1 MYPSYDM
8 ILLRQ
13 QLLEQ
18 IITGRRKVN
27 DVADVLHVRRETISR
42 WLAKYRF
49 EGIDGISPKKP
60 GPKKG
65 SFIANHTSE
74 EIENL
79 ISNLARHNPYK
90 GPVGLRDMLEE
101 DHHIQL
107 HSTTIYRI
115 LKRKKIRYGRDYH
128 ALKKKRKLYCLDLP
142 GREMQLDVCFPFGY
156 ARRLVVYSIIDDC
169 SRFCIAQVMDGH
181 DMRTT
186 IAFLEYVLAHC
197 PFPITAIRTDQGQ
210 EFSSE
215 VTKFLADHD
224 IQHRKNPPY
233 TPQHNGKVE
242 RYHRTFKEGEVYRWP
257 FMASQ
262 EYLNYRL
269 SLWVSFYN
277 TKRRHYGL
285 AMNGMTPLQKCYYA
299 TIQSSLQA
307 ETGNVTGTLQQYIA

>member
-13 QLLEQ
+13 QLLEE
-18 IITGRRKVN
+18 ILKKRRKMN
-27 DVADVLHVRRETISR
+27 DVADVLHVRRETVSR
-42 WLAKYRF
+42 WLAKYKF
-49 EGIDGISPKKP
+49 EGIDGITPKKS

-65 SFIANHTSE
+65 SIIANKTSE
-74 EIENL
+74 IIEDTL
-79 ISNLARHNPYK
+79 CNLAKNNPYK
-90 GPVGLRDMLEE
+90 GPIGLRDILEE
-101 DHHIQL
+101 QYNMYL

-115 LKRKKIRYGRDYH
+115 LKRKNVRYGRYYH

-156 ARRLVVYSIIDDC
+156 ARSLVVYSIIDDC

-186 IAFLEYVLAHC
+186 IAFLEYVLARC
-197 PFPITAIRTDQGQ
+197 PFPIEAIRTDQGQ

-215 VTKFLADHD
+215 VTKFLTDHN
-224 IQHRKNPPY
+224 IAHRKNPPY

-257 FMASQ
+257 FMANQ
-262 EYLNYRL
+262 EYLNYQL
-269 SLWVSFYN
+269 SQWISFYN

-307 ETGNVTGTLQQYIA
+307 ETGNVTGTLQQYIY

>member
-1 MYPSYDM
+1 M

-13 QLLEQ
+13 QLLED
-18 IITGRRKVN
+18 IVAARRKTN
-27 DVADVLHVRRETISR
+27 DVADILHVRRETISR
-42 WLAKYRF
+42 WMAKYRF

-65 SFIANHTSE
+65 SITINKTSAE
-74 EIENL
+74 VEDL
-79 ISNLARHNPYK
+79 ICNLARHNPYK

-101 DHHIQL
+101 DHHVQL

-115 LKRKKIRYGRDYH
+115 LKRNDARYGRDYH

-181 DMRTT
+181 DMKTT
-186 IAFLEYVLAHC
+186 IAFLEYVLARC

-215 VTKFLADHD
+215 VTKFMVDHT
-224 IQHRKNPPY
+224 IEHRKNPPY

-262 EYLNYRL
+262 DYLNYRL

-307 ETGNVTGTLQQYIA
+307 ESPYTKNVTGTLQQNID